1 MKKIFLLA
9 SVLLVTGCSA
19 PLGDVPIKIGAILP
33 LSGGMADMGI
43 ELQKSLIAEVE
54 AINEQGGILD
64 RQIELLFEDGQ
75 CNAGVATAAAQK
87 LIRMEKVSL
96 ILGGLCSPETL
107 GAAPVAEKNKVILLT
122 SVSGAAS
129 ISDAGDFIFR
139 NAPEGDTNGKIMA
152 DYVLEQGFEKVILVS
167 EMSDFPI
174 SVANTFR
181 ENFLGEI
188 VEEKFAPGTN
198 DFRTLIAKVQNEKGD
213 ALFFNP
219 QQNQSFVLFMKQLQE
234 DEWEGDLMFNNT
246 VVGNPALYKD
256 ISDFM
261 IQNNAVAGS
270 YDVVPNAMQ
279 DAVLSRFE
287 ARWNRPALF
296 RHLLAN
302 QKDSLSL
309 LLQAIASTGDEKNTK
324 GIRDSLYSVE
334 DFTGASGTF
343 SIDSDGDAGKSYEL
357 VRFDGEAFVSLEKA
371 EEVQKLKS
379 LKVKKS
385 TSKNNTENT
394 LSHN

>member
-1 MKKIFLLA
+1 
-9 SVLLVTGCSA
+9 
-19 PLGDVPIKIGAILP
+19 
-33 LSGGMADMGI
+33 MADMGI

-54 AINEQGGILD
+54 AMNEQGGILD
-64 RQIELLFEDGQ
+64 RQIDLIFEDGQ
-75 CNAGVATAAAQK
+75 CNAGTATAAAQK
-87 LIRMEKVSL
+87 LIRMEKVPV

-107 GAAPVAEKNKVILLT
+107 GAAPVAEKNKTILMT
-122 SVSGAAS
+122 SVSGAES
-129 ISDAGDFIFR
+129 ISDSGDFIFR

-152 DYVLEQGFEKVILVS
+152 DYAIEQGFQKVILVS

-181 ENFLGEI
+181 ENFPGEI
-188 VEEKFAPGTN
+188 VEEAFAPGTT
-198 DFRTLIAKVQNEKGD
+198 DFRTIIAKVQNEGGD

-234 DEWEGDLMFNNT
+234 DEWKGDLMFNNT
-246 VVGNPALYKD
+246 VVGNPALYED
-256 ISDFM
+256 VFSFM
-261 IQNNAVAGS
+261 LENNAVAGS
-270 YDVVPNAMQ
+270 YDVVPNEMQ
-279 DAVLSRFE
+279 NSVLSRFE

-309 LLQAIASTGDEKNTK
+309 IIQAISSTGDEKNTE
-324 GIRDSLYSVE
+324 GIRDFLYSVK

-357 VRFDGEAFVSLEKA
+357 VRFDGEAFVPFEK
-371 EEVQKLKS
+371 
-379 LKVKKS
+379 
-385 TSKNNTENT
+385 
-394 LSHN
+394 

>member
-1 MKKIFLLA
+1 MKKLFLLIL
-9 SVLLVTGCSA
+9 VFLLTACSA
-19 PLGDVPIKIGAILP
+19 SLGDVPIKIGAILP

-54 AINEQGGILD
+54 AMNEQGGVLD

-75 CNAGVATAAAQK
+75 CNAGTATAAAQK
-87 LIRMEKVSL
+87 LIRMEKVSV

-107 GAAPVAEKNKVILLT
+107 GAAPVAEKNKTILMT
-122 SVSGAAS
+122 SVSGAES

-152 DYVLEQGFEKVILVS
+152 EYAREKGFQKVMLVS

-181 ENFLGEI
+181 ENFSGEI
-188 VEEKFAPGTN
+188 VEEEFAPGTN

-234 DEWEGDLMFNNT
+234 DEWKGDLMFNNT
-246 VVGNPALYKD
+246 VVGNPALYED
-256 ISDFM
+256 ISSFM
-261 IQNNAVAGS
+261 LENNAVAGS
-270 YDVVPNAMQ
+270 YDVIPNEMQ

-287 ARWNRPALF
+287 SRWNRPALF

-309 LLQAIASTGDEKNTK
+309 IIQAISSTGDEKDTE
-324 GIRDSLYSVE
+324 GIRDFLYSVK

-357 VRFDGEAFVSLEKA
+357 VRFDGEAFVPFEK
-371 EEVQKLKS
+371 
-379 LKVKKS
+379 
-385 TSKNNTENT
+385 
-394 LSHN
+394 

>member
-1 MKKIFLLA
+1 MKKICMTLSMFLFC
-9 SVLLVTGCSA
+9 GCSTI
-19 PLGDVPIKIGAILP
+19 GSVPVKIGAILP
-33 LSGGMADMGI
+33 LSGGMADVGI
-43 ELQKSLIAEVE
+43 ELQKLLIAEVE
-54 AINEQGGILD
+54 GINEQGGVLD
-64 RQIELLFEDGQ
+64 RQIELIFEDGQ

-87 LIRMEKVSL
+87 LIRMEKVSV

-107 GAAPVAEKNKVILLT
+107 GAAPVAEKNKTILIT
-122 SVSGAAS
+122 SVSGAES
-129 ISDAGDFIFR
+129 ISDAGDFVFR

-152 DYVLEQGFEKVILVS
+152 HYAHGKGFQKVLLIS
-167 EMSDFPI
+167 EISDFPI
-174 SVANTFR
+174 SVTQAFR
-181 ENFLGEI
+181 ENFTGKI
-188 VEEKFAPGTN
+188 VEEEFAPGTT

-234 DEWEGDLMFNNT
+234 AQWSGPLLFNNT
-246 VVGNPALYKD
+246 VVGNPALYED

-261 IQNNAVAGS
+261 IKNNAVAGS
-270 YDVVPNAMQ
+270 YDVIPNAMQ

-287 ARWNRPALF
+287 ARWDRPALF

-309 LLQAIASTGDEKNTK
+309 ILQAIGSVGNEKDTE
-324 GIRDSLYSVE
+324 GIRDFLYSVK

-343 SIDSDGDAGKSYEL
+343 SIDLDGDVGKSYEL
-357 VRFDGEAFVSLEKA
+357 VRFDGEAFVSLENA
-371 EEVQKLKS
+371 EEVQKPKS